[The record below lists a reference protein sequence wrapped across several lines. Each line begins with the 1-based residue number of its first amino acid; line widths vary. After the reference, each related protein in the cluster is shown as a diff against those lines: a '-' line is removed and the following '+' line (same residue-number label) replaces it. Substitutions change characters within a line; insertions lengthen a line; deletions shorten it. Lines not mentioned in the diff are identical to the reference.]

1 VNRYNPQPL
10 DAASTVPDSLNTIP
24 PHPLDQAPKA
34 WIQYAK
40 G

>member
-1 VNRYNPQPL
+1 L
-10 DAASTVPDSLNTIP
+10 DAASTVPDDLQ
-24 PHPLDQAPKA
+24 PHPHDQTPKA

>member
-1 VNRYNPQPL
+1 L
-10 DAASTVPDSLNTIP
+10 DAASTVPDDLK